1 MVSATVP
8 VTGFEKAK
16 DFYGGTLG
24 LEFLWEGPISVWF
37 RCGDSSEILIFKRPP
52 RSLITRLPTSRWPIS
67 RPWSATS
74 RQRAL
79 RSSTTRKGR
88 S

>member
-1 MVSATVP
+1 MVSAAVP

-24 LEFLWEGPISVWF
+24 LEFLWEGPVSVWF

-52 RSLITRLPTSRWPIS
+52 N
-67 RPWSATS
+67 
-74 RQRAL
+74 
-79 RSSTTRKGR
+79 GH
-88 S
+88 